1 MSGFGL
7 NAYRIFVLLLGI
19 WTGSGIHDSVA
30 NHFAWHAD
38 PLAYAARPRFEGI
51 INPWPFSTMLLL
63 LATAVAGGVMWR
75 YRGAGR
81 REALIAIVGTA
92 LILVATVAWFV
103 PELGRMFGD
112 PPMTGV
118 ELISHSRTWISLNAV
133 RIILLIGL
141 FYYGLVSLGRT
152 VGRGAASDAAGSA

>member
-38 PLAYAARPRFEGI
+38 PLASAARPRFEGI
-51 INPWPFSTMLLL
+51 MNPWPFSTMLLL

-75 YRGAGR
+75 FVVPVGAK
-81 REALIAIVGTA
+81 L
-92 LILVATVAWFV
+92 W
-103 PELGRMFGD
+103 
-112 PPMTGV
+112 
-118 ELISHSRTWISLNAV
+118 
-133 RIILLIGL
+133 
-141 FYYGLVSLGRT
+141 
-152 VGRGAASDAAGSA
+152 